1 MITKLQQVFDHA
13 GFRTHPPI
21 SQEPASLFV
30 RLPVIYDGPEY
41 PDFIA
46 FGIRGVHFGI
56 QKVEAANDPPGVPT
70 WQIRVT
76 DIERAMERCRSADI
90 SFELEHNDPGAR
102 LDLPTPAHP
111 HPSG

>member
-1 MITKLQQVFDHA
+1 MITKLQRAVDHA

-30 RLPVIYDGPEY
+30 RLPVIYEGPEC

-46 FGIRGVHFGI
+46 FGTGGVYFGI
-56 QKVEAANDPPGVPT
+56 QKAEAANDPPGVLT
-70 WQIRVT
+70 WQIRIT
-76 DIERAMERCRSADI
+76 DIERAMERCQSADI